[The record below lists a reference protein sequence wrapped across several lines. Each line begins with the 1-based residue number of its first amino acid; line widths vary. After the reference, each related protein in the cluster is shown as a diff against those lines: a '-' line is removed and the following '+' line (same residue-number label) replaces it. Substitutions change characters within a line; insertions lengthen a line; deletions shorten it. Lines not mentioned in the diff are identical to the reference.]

1 MNKIKITIKSCFTNG
16 FEVEEVKNS
25 ASLERAKRE
34 YARNVD
40 ARWKEIDKD
49 KVQAWEIVKR
59 KRW

>member
-1 MNKIKITIKSCFTNG
+1 VNKIKITIKSGFTNG